1 MLCLPFPLHAV
12 PTDDVDVYFETPADD
27 NEHARFQKAKE
38 QLEVRHHNRMDRV
51 SVSLQALCCA
61 VVNVLGCCPHF
72 TGKTGGGV
80 TSLPVSSLL
89 CVSFSMT
96 TPWESDFF
104 ISLFISDFL
113 VLGKRN

>member
-1 MLCLPFPLHAV
+1 M

-51 SVSLQALCCA
+51 SVSLHALCCA
-61 VVNVLGCCPHF
+61 IVHVSGCCPCF
-72 TGKTGGGV
+72 TGKIGGEV
-80 TSLPVSSLL
+80 TCFPVSSLL

-96 TPWESDFF
+96 TPWQSVFYFSSVGREELD
-104 ISLFISDFL
+104 
-113 VLGKRN
+113 

>member
-51 SVSLQALCCA
+51 SVSLQTLCWALFVCGVA
-61 VVNVLGCCPHF
+61 APVL
-72 TGKTGGGV
+72 
-80 TSLPVSSLL
+80 LVSW
-89 CVSFSMT
+89 FR
-96 TPWESDFF
+96 ESP
-104 ISLFISDFL
+104 
-113 VLGKRN
+113 